1 MEAGTLSRESIDAA
15 HEEQGTPEGTVPGVP
30 GVPAGE
36 TDGGQFELLVGGK
49 QPTTDKV
56 RLYGGAIEIEPPP
69 GGFKKGER
77 YVIRVEAVCHKATFT
92 DERDDK
98 TNDVVG
104 CRDERGLKITGA
116 RLQK

>member
-1 MEAGTLSRESIDAA
+1 MEAVLDREAIDAA
-15 HEEQGTPEGTVPGVP
+15 HERNGTGAQVPGVG

-36 TDGGQFELLVGGK
+36 TSDGQFELLVGGK
-49 QPTTDKV
+49 KPTTDKV
-56 RLYGGAIEIEPPP
+56 RLYGGAIEIEPPA

-77 YVIRVEAVCHKATFT
+77 YVIRVEAVCHKASFT